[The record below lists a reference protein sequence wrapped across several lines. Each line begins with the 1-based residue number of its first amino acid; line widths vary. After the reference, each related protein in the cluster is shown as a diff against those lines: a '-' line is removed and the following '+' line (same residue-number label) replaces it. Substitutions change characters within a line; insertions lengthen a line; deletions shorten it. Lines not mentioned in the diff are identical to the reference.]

1 MKPQAAGVALIIMAK
16 APQAGLAKTR
26 LIPALGA
33 LGAARL
39 ARRLLAHT
47 VDCARATQTFAYI
60 ELCVTPSPEHEAFVT
75 LACDIPVTEQ
85 GTGDLGQR
93 MRLAL
98 ERVLQDHSAC
108 IMIGT
113 DAPDLTTAH
122 LEQACAALST
132 HDAVLTPA
140 LDGGYAL
147 IGVKYAWPALFTDM
161 PWSSAQVMNQTR
173 QRLQQLGLR
182 WHEQA
187 AVSDI
192 DEARDLAHLPTH
204 FLADAP

>member
-1 MKPQAAGVALIIMAK
+1 MKLQTASVALIIMAK

-26 LIPALGA
+26 LIPSLGA
-33 LGAARL
+33 PGAARL

-47 VDCARATQTFAYI
+47 IDCARAAQTFAHV
-60 ELCVTPSPEHEAFVT
+60 ELCVTPCVEHEAFVT
-75 LACDIPVTEQ
+75 LAHDMPVTEQ
-85 GTGDLGQR
+85 VTGDLGQR
-93 MRLAL
+93 MRLAF

-108 IMIGT
+108 VMIGT
-113 DAPDLTTAH
+113 DAPDLSTAH

-147 IGVKYAWPALFTDM
+147 IGLKRAWPTLFTDM
-161 PWSSAQVMNQTR
+161 PWSSAQVMSQTR
-173 QRLQQLGLR
+173 ERLRELGLR

-187 AVSDI
+187 AVTDI
-192 DEARDLAHLPTH
+192 DEARDLAHLPAH
-204 FLADAP
+204 FLEDAP